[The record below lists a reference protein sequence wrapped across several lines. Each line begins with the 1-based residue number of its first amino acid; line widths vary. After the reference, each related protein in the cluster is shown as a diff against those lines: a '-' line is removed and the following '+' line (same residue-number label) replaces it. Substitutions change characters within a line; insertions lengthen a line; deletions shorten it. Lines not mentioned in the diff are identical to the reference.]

1 MKGESM
7 ERLQGKVAIVTG
19 AGSGIGRAASLAF
32 AREGARVLVADVV
45 VEGGEETAKM
55 VREAGGQA
63 IFVKTDVSR
72 AEDVKAMVDSTI
84 SSFGRLDCAFN
95 NAGISGGYVS
105 LSRCPEDSWD
115 RMIAINLKGVFLC
128 MKYELPKMLKS
139 GGGSIVNT
147 SSIAGMVGDG
157 GHPAYAAS
165 KHGVVGLTRTAAIQY
180 AKAGIRVNA
189 VCPGVIRT
197 PMTEQLFTESPELK
211 SLMVSQQPMD
221 RLAEA
226 EEVARVVV
234 WLCTDEASFITG
246 HPLPID
252 GGYLAR

>member
-1 MKGESM
+1 MK
-7 ERLQGKVAIVTG
+7 RLEGKVAIVTG
-19 AGSGIGRAASLAF
+19 AGSGIGRAAALAF
-32 AREGARVLVADVV
+32 AREGASVVVADVV
-45 VEGGEETAKM
+45 IEGGQETIKLIQQ
-55 VREAGGQA
+55 AGGQA
-63 IFVKTDVSR
+63 IFVKTDVTQG
-72 AEDVKAMVDSTI
+72 EDVKAMVDKTI
-84 SSFGRLDCAFN
+84 VSFGRLDCAFN
-95 NAGISGGYVS
+95 NAGISGGYIS

-128 MKYELPKMLKS
+128 MKYELPRMLKS

-147 SSIAGMVGDG
+147 SSIAGLVGDG

-211 SLMVSQQPMD
+211 TLMVSQQPIE

-246 HPLPID
+246 HPLPVD
-252 GGYLAR
+252 GGFLAR